1 LPAKQENAV
10 KDHGYL
16 IPAGLIV
23 LAILADVILNQSRI
37 TLFLIE
43 EIIRLQEYLQFW
55 R

>member
-1 LPAKQENAV
+1 M

-16 IPAGLIV
+16 ITAGLIV
-23 LAILADVILNQSRI
+23 LAILADVTLNQSRI